1 VIPRSRQFWHVAK
14 PTSAENVAT
23 ALEKFAAEIRLGKLD
38 VRKAILVY
46 HDMETENISYRTF
59 GGAYTS
65 EYIGM
70 IHFASIGIYDESQRR

>member
-1 VIPRSRQFWHVAK
+1 
-14 PTSAENVAT
+14 
-23 ALEKFAAEIRLGKLD
+23 
-38 VRKAILVY
+38 
-46 HDMETENISYRTF
+46 METENISYRTF